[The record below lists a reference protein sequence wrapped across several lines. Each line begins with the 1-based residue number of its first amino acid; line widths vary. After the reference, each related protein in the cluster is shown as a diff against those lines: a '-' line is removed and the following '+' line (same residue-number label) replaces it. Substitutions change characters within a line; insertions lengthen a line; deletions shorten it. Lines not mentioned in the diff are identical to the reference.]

1 MRFARGRRS
10 FRARLEPRLGSGFH
24 GGVPVMEEE
33 LVEVGAGPGR
43 DLEKGAAETSERVDT
58 VSFGALDKR
67 EVGGACAA
75 FAFRVLACSIR

>member
-1 MRFARGRRS
+1 M
-10 FRARLEPRLGSGFH
+10 
-24 GGVPVMEEE
+24 
-33 LVEVGAGPGR
+33 EVGAGPGR